1 VIALIAENI
10 GHVKSVGQM
19 TGTDTDPVMG
29 RAIAADGI
37 ATTFAGFGGG
47 SATTTYAENIGV
59 MAATRVYSTAAYW
72 IAAAVAIVLAMCPK
86 VGAAISAIPPGV
98 LGGATIV
105 LYGLVGILGVRIWLT
120 NHVDFSLPINQ
131 MTAAIP
137 LIIGIADF
145 TWHAGS
151 LIFTGIALGSIAALV
166 IYHGMRLL
174 GSRAA
179 NLDDEGSQRV
189 GESPITSAD
198 EGDNNAGSG

>member
-1 VIALIAENI
+1 
-10 GHVKSVGQM
+10 M
-19 TGTDTDPVMG
+19 TGADTDPVMG
-29 RAIAADGI
+29 RAIAADGL
-37 ATTFAGFGGG
+37 ATTLAGFGGG

-72 IAAAVAIVLAMCPK
+72 IAAAVAVVLAMCPK

-120 NHVDFSLPINQ
+120 NHVDFSLPVNQ

-151 LIFTGIALGSIAALV
+151 LIFTGISLGSIAALV
-166 IYHGMRLL
+166 IYHGMRVL
-174 GSRAA
+174 GFRATKPEV
-179 NLDDEGSQRV
+179 DGTEKV
-189 GESPITSAD
+189 GQSAIIVAD
-198 EGDNNAGSG
+198 PRDNNAESG

>member
-1 VIALIAENI
+1 
-10 GHVKSVGQM
+10 
-19 TGTDTDPVMG
+19 MG
-29 RAIAADGI
+29 RAIAADGL
-37 ATTFAGFGGG
+37 ATTLAGFGGG

-98 LGGATIV
+98 LGGATVV

-120 NHVDFSLPINQ
+120 NHVDFSLPVNQ

-145 TWHAGS
+145 TWQAGS
-151 LIFTGIALGSIAALV
+151 LIFTGISLGSIAALI

-174 GSRAA
+174 GLRATKSDG
-179 NLDDEGSQRV
+179 NRTDGVDQT
-189 GESPITSAD
+189 PIG
-198 EGDNNAGSG
+198 EGDGRDNRAESG